1 MDPFFLLSTHS
12 LFNYIL
18 MLRQDNIAAV
28 ASLFH
33 QPISILAVIS
43 IHQQAYTPLTIL
55 LSLISGV
62 AVGFSLGLIGGGG
75 SILAVPLLLY
85 VVGITDAHIAIG
97 TSALAVGVNALTN
110 MIHHYRKG
118 YVKIKEGLRFA
129 VPGVA
134 GTIVGSQLGLLT
146 PSNGLLIL
154 FGIFMIII
162 SVRMLTQSTKIKSIK
177 IKNSSTAVIAKDK
190 VYIMENN
197 HNHDD
202 DDDDSYKNNK
212 FNNVKNNYSKNED
225 KSVNVLAD
233 DPNLYN
239 KNTKTNNLLKLLT
252 TGFLVGL
259 AAGYFGIGGGFVIVP
274 SLMHLGLN
282 IIDAIGTSLIPV
294 SMFGFST
301 AIRYSFNNQI
311 EWVIALLFI
320 VGGIFGGML
329 GTRFASKLPKKT
341 LSVVF
346 AFLLIVVALYIIS
359 KSVLLIV

>member
-1 MDPFFLLSTHS
+1 MDPFFLLSINS
-12 LFNYIL
+12 LFNSIL
-18 MLRQDNIAAV
+18 MLNQHNIAAI
-28 ASLFH
+28 ASVFH
-33 QPISILAVIS
+33 QPVSILAVIP
-43 IHQQAYTPLTIL
+43 IQQAYTPLTIL
-55 LSLISGV
+55 LSLISG
-62 AVGFSLGLIGGGG
+62 AIVGFSLGLIGGGG

-110 MIHHYRKG
+110 IVHHYKRG

-129 VPGVA
+129 IPGVA
-134 GTIVGSQLGLLT
+134 GTILGSQLGLLT
-146 PSNGLLIL
+146 PSNSLLIL

-162 SVRMLTQSTKIKSIK
+162 SVRMLRQSTNVRDIK
-177 IKNSSTAVIAKDK
+177 IKNSTTALIAKDS
-190 VYIMENN
+190 VSIIENN
-197 HNHDD
+197 PNDD
-202 DDDDSYKNNK
+202 TEKNNK
-212 FNNVKNNYSKNED
+212 CNNVMNNHSKDED
-225 KSVNVLAD
+225 RGTDVLAD
-233 DPNLYN
+233 DSNLYN
-239 KNTKTNNLLKLLT
+239 KNANTNKLLKLLT

-259 AAGYFGIGGGFVIVP
+259 AAGYFGIGGGFIIVP

-282 IIDAIGTSLIPV
+282 IINAIGTSLIPV

-320 VGGIFGGML
+320 SGGIGGGIL

-341 LSVVF
+341 LSMAF
-346 AFLLIVVALYIIS
+346 AFLLIIVAVYIIS

>member
-1 MDPFFLLSTHS
+1 MDPFFLLSMNS
-12 LFNYIL
+12 LFNYVL
-18 MLRQDNIAAV
+18 MLGQYNIAAV

-33 QPISILAVIS
+33 EPISILAVIS
-43 IHQQAYTPLTIL
+43 VQQAYSPLTIL
-55 LSLISGV
+55 LSLISGA

-97 TSALAVGVNALTN
+97 TSALAVGVSALTN
-110 MIHHYRKG
+110 MMHHYRRG

-162 SVRMLTQSTKIKSIK
+162 SLRMLRQSTKVKGIK
-177 IKNSSTAVIAKDK
+177 IKNSSTAVIAKDN

-197 HNHDD
+197 RNYDNGTD
-202 DDDDSYKNNK
+202 KNNR
-212 FNNVKNNYSKNED
+212 FNKYSINEAKNS
-225 KSVNVLAD
+225 NVLAD
-233 DPNLYN
+233 LYN
-239 KNTKTNNLLKLLT
+239 ERANTNNLLRFLA

-259 AAGYFGIGGGFVIVP
+259 AAGYFGIGGGFIIVP
-274 SLMHLGLN
+274 SLMHLGLG

-294 SMFGFST
+294 SMFGFT
-301 AIRYSFNNQI
+301 AAIRYSLNNQI
-311 EWVIALLFI
+311 EGIIALLFI
-320 VGGIFGGML
+320 VGGICGGML
-329 GTRFASKLPKKT
+329 GTRFAAKLPKKT

-346 AFLLIVVALYIIS
+346 AVLLIIVAVYIIS
-359 KSVLLIV
+359 KSVLLVV

>member
-1 MDPFFLLSTHS
+1 
-12 LFNYIL
+12 
-18 MLRQDNIAAV
+18 
-28 ASLFH
+28 
-33 QPISILAVIS
+33 
-43 IHQQAYTPLTIL
+43 
-55 LSLISGV
+55 
-62 AVGFSLGLIGGGG
+62 
-75 SILAVPLLLY
+75 
-85 VVGITDAHIAIG
+85 
-97 TSALAVGVNALTN
+97 
-110 MIHHYRKG
+110 
-118 YVKIKEGLRFA
+118 LRFA

-233 DPNLYN
+233 ASNLYN
-239 KNTKTNNLLKLLT
+239 KSTNTNNLLKLLT

-311 EWVIALLFI
+311 EWVVALLFI

-359 KSVLLIV
+359 KSVLLVV